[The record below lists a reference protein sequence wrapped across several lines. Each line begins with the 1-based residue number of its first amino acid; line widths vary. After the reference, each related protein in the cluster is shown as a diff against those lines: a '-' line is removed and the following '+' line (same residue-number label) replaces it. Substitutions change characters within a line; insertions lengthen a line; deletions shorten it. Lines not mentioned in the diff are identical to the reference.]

1 MTVRTMVASKSE
13 NAGREAKRR
22 CAGEGSI
29 HGIQPRLPTR
39 ASPICSALFRFL
51 PSHRFDPMRP
61 RPTRHSSSPLASF
74 VRRASSAVLLLA
86 AASCANP
93 RAQAAIVQEL
103 NDAASE
109 ISAVKGDV
117 AQLQNDVDSLRQVI
131 AKQDTVISR
140 LVEVTHVP
148 R

>member
-1 MTVRTMVASKSE
+1 M
-13 NAGREAKRR
+13 
-22 CAGEGSI
+22 
-29 HGIQPRLPTR
+29 H
-39 ASPICSALFRFL
+39 
-51 PSHRFDPMRP
+51 P
-61 RPTRHSSSPLASF
+61 RPTRQSPSLFASF
-74 VRRASSAVLLLA
+74 VRCSSAAALLSA
-86 AASCANP
+86 ATSCANP

-117 AQLQNDVDSLRQVI
+117 AQLQNDVDSLRQVV

>member
-1 MTVRTMVASKSE
+1 
-13 NAGREAKRR
+13 
-22 CAGEGSI
+22 
-29 HGIQPRLPTR
+29 
-39 ASPICSALFRFL
+39 
-51 PSHRFDPMRP
+51 MRP
-61 RPTRHSSSPLASF
+61 RPTHHSRSPLASF
-74 VRRASSAVLLLA
+74 VWRASAAALLLA
-86 AASCANP
+86 ATSCANP
-93 RAQAAIVQEL
+93 RAEAAIIQEL

-117 AQLQNDVDSLRQVI
+117 AQLQNDVDSLRQVV

>member
-1 MTVRTMVASKSE
+1 
-13 NAGREAKRR
+13 
-22 CAGEGSI
+22 
-29 HGIQPRLPTR
+29 
-39 ASPICSALFRFL
+39 
-51 PSHRFDPMRP
+51 MRP
-61 RPTRHSSSPLASF
+61 RPTRRSFSPFASF
-74 VRRASSAVLLLA
+74 VRCSFAAMLALA
-86 AASCANP
+86 ATSCANP

-117 AQLQNDVDSLRQVI
+117 AQLQNDVDSLRQVV

>member
-1 MTVRTMVASKSE
+1 MRPPTK
-13 NAGREAKRR
+13 
-22 CAGEGSI
+22 
-29 HGIQPRLPTR
+29 QPRSIP
-39 ASPICSALFRFL
+39 
-51 PSHRFDPMRP
+51 
-61 RPTRHSSSPLASF
+61 PLATLL
-74 VRRASSAVLLLA
+74 RRAPAAALLLA
-86 AASCANP
+86 ATSCTNP

-117 AQLQNDVDSLRQVI
+117 AQLQSDVDSLRQVV

>member
-1 MTVRTMVASKSE
+1 
-13 NAGREAKRR
+13 
-22 CAGEGSI
+22 
-29 HGIQPRLPTR
+29 
-39 ASPICSALFRFL
+39 
-51 PSHRFDPMRP
+51 MRP
-61 RPTRHSSSPLASF
+61 RPTRHSPSPLASF
-74 VRRASSAVLLLA
+74 VWRASAAALLLA
-86 AASCANP
+86 ATSCANP
-93 RAQAAIVQEL
+93 RAEAAIIQEL

-117 AQLQNDVDSLRQVI
+117 AQLQSDVDSLRQVV

>member
-1 MTVRTMVASKSE
+1 MR
-13 NAGREAKRR
+13 
-22 CAGEGSI
+22 
-29 HGIQPRLPTR
+29 PRLP
-39 ASPICSALFRFL
+39 
-51 PSHRFDPMRP
+51 
-61 RPTRHSSSPLASF
+61 RHSSSPLARF
-74 VRRASSAVLLLA
+74 VRRACAAALLLA
-86 AASCANP
+86 AASCENP
-93 RAQAAIVQEL
+93 RTQAVIVQEL

-117 AQLQNDVDSLRQVI
+117 AQLQNDVDSLRQVV

>member
-1 MTVRTMVASKSE
+1 
-13 NAGREAKRR
+13 
-22 CAGEGSI
+22 
-29 HGIQPRLPTR
+29 
-39 ASPICSALFRFL
+39 
-51 PSHRFDPMRP
+51 MRP

-74 VRRASSAVLLLA
+74 FRRATAAAVLLA
-86 AASCANP
+86 ATSCANP
-93 RAQAAIVQEL
+93 KAQAAIVQEL

-109 ISAVKGDV
+109 INAVRGDV
-117 AQLQNDVDSLRQVI
+117 AQLQNDVDSLRQVV

>member
-1 MTVRTMVASKSE
+1 
-13 NAGREAKRR
+13 
-22 CAGEGSI
+22 
-29 HGIQPRLPTR
+29 
-39 ASPICSALFRFL
+39 
-51 PSHRFDPMRP
+51 MRP
-61 RPTRHSSSPLASF
+61 RSALHSSSPLASF
-74 VRRASSAVLLLA
+74 LRRASAAALLLA

-93 RAQAAIVQEL
+93 KAQAAIVQEL

-109 ISAVKGDV
+109 ISAVRGDV
-117 AQLQNDVDSLRQVI
+117 AQLQNDVDSLRQVV

>member
-1 MTVRTMVASKSE
+1 
-13 NAGREAKRR
+13 
-22 CAGEGSI
+22 
-29 HGIQPRLPTR
+29 
-39 ASPICSALFRFL
+39 
-51 PSHRFDPMRP
+51 MRP
-61 RPTRHSSSPLASF
+61 RPIRDSSTPFASF
-74 VRRASSAVLLLA
+74 VRRAPAAALLLA
-86 AASCANP
+86 ATSCADP
-93 RAQAAIVQEL
+93 KAQAAIVQEL

-117 AQLQNDVDSLRQVI
+117 GQLQNDVDSLRQVV

>member
-1 MTVRTMVASKSE
+1 
-13 NAGREAKRR
+13 
-22 CAGEGSI
+22 
-29 HGIQPRLPTR
+29 
-39 ASPICSALFRFL
+39 
-51 PSHRFDPMRP
+51 MRP
-61 RPTRHSSSPLASF
+61 HQFRSLFPLATRL
-74 VRRASSAVLLLA
+74 RRASAVALLPA
-86 AASCANP
+86 AMSCANP

-109 ISAVKGDV
+109 ISAVKGDI
-117 AQLQNDVDSLRQVI
+117 AQLQSDVDSLRQVV

>member
-1 MTVRTMVASKSE
+1 MEFSLAPRSVRHQFAPH
-13 NAGREAKRR
+13 
-22 CAGEGSI
+22 CAVPFS
-29 HGIQPRLPTR
+29 R
-39 ASPICSALFRFL
+39 
-51 PSHRFDPMRP
+51 HRFDPCARDQP
-61 RPTRHSSSPLASF
+61 VIRH
-74 VRRASSAVLLLA
+74 R
-86 AASCANP
+86 NP
-93 RAQAAIVQEL
+93 RAEAAIIQEL

-117 AQLQNDVDSLRQVI
+117 AQLQNDVDSLRQVV

>member
-1 MTVRTMVASKSE
+1 MPPS
-13 NAGREAKRR
+13 
-22 CAGEGSI
+22 
-29 HGIQPRLPTR
+29 PT
-39 ASPICSALFRFL
+39 A
-51 PSHRFDPMRP
+51 
-61 RPTRHSSSPLASF
+61 
-74 VRRASSAVLLLA
+74 VRRALALVVLLVVA

-93 RAQAAIVQEL
+93 RAEAAIAQEL
-103 NDAASE
+103 NDAANE

-117 AQLQNDVDSLRQVI
+117 AQLQSDLDSLRQVV